1 MSGKRSVRWG
11 LIAAVLIAAGG
22 IAVSITLNNDG
33 EHAITRRVINV
44 PFEKAL
50 EDYVVRLE
58 RVEGVI
64 SASYDEYNSMEKS
77 ALVTVVYDP
86 TLTTARIITVWLGH
100 TESIWDDYVMV

>member
-1 MSGKRSVRWG
+1 MKNVKIRS
-11 LIAAVLIAAGG
+11 AVALVVLLGAG
-22 IAVSITLNNDG
+22 VTFVVLESNSG

-50 EDYVVRLE
+50 EDYVARLE

-64 SASYDEYNSMEKS
+64 EASYEDYDRMEKS

-86 TLTTARIITVWLGH
+86 NRTSARIITVWLGH